1 MYCAIMYLYYKDI
14 IMKLL
19 NLKKLIG
26 AYNEDASSDYAI
38 ETDNVAMYMEDAN
51 DATVVLEYLN
61 EEKITA
67 AAEYINRL
75 DTMVRE
81 AIVIAIKKD
90 TSADWVAENLD
101 GRLAN
106 EIYCYNSIHG
116 KLRVGRSETL
126 SRLENEVRF

>member
-1 MYCAIMYLYYKDI
+1 MYLYYKDI

-90 TSADWVAENLD
+90 TSADWVAENL
-101 GRLAN
+101 GW
-106 EIYCYNSIHG
+106 
-116 KLRVGRSETL
+116 ET
-126 SRLENEVRF
+126 R